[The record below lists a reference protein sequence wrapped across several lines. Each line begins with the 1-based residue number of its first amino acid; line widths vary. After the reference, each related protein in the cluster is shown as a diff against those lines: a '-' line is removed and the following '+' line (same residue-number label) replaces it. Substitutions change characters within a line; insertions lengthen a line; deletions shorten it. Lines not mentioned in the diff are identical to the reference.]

1 MPHPWGTESEQIPIP
16 TPRLGL
22 PLIGALIPRKLKNS
36 IDIKM
41 PRLDLQSRKRVILL
55 NLRGYSVSAIKKRLE
70 EESIYVSV
78 QALYNLLRKY
88 RRYST
93 YVDLPR
99 RKMDRKI
106 TPEMLIEIDT
116 ELHCNDELTA
126 RQLQRLLTEKH
137 PALEVSIPTI
147 KRARRL
153 IGWVCT
159 RPHYCQLIREVRF
172 DVHGDMIVT
181 ICMHVVK

>member
-1 MPHPWGTESEQIPIP
+1 MMGVVKIKRFDWC
-16 TPRLGL
+16 R
-22 PLIGALIPRKLKNS
+22 ANS
-36 IDIKM
+36 CTTKVFCIEF
-41 PRLDLQSRKRVILL
+41 PQTHLFFRVGRRET
-55 NLRGYSVSAIKKRLE
+55 NSVSAIKKRLE

-153 IGWVCT
+153 IGWVST

-172 DVHGDMIVT
+172 DVHGI
-181 ICMHVVK
+181 